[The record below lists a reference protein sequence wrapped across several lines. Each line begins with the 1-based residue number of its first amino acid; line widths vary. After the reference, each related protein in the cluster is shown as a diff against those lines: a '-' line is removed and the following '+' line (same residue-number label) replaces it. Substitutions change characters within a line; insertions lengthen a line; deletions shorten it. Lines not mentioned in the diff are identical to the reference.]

1 MPLRTV
7 LETTDC
13 PAAGEGGRI
22 LTSGGASAWADL
34 ALHLVARFS
43 SGTEAVRAAMIFLLG
58 DHSEGQ
64 LPFAGARRPQRHDD
78 AVTAEVQSWIADN
91 YHS

>member
-1 MPLRTV
+1 
-7 LETTDC
+7 
-13 PAAGEGGRI
+13 
-22 LTSGGASAWADL
+22 
-34 ALHLVARFS
+34 
-43 SGTEAVRAAMIFLLG
+43 MIFLLG